1 MGLPREVALIC
12 NYHSSPSLMPSI
24 EQLQAR
30 IDRIDE
36 RLQSWSTKPQTERR
50 LAKIARQ
57 EARREHLYA
66 QIAYIEE
73 REAAA
78 IERAEPLID
87 PVTGFELPKDNFGF
101 RVEQSDWGVTVLVDI
116 YDSPFDD
123 FFTAGE
129 ELYLKAGASGKRT
142 PFGIQS
148 RHSTVLLAD
157 GDYWEGQ
164 PIQTLV
170 AGQSS
175 WADWPEFSHLAL
187 TLGKDRQF
195 SSILASATYE
205 TAELFG

>member
-1 MGLPREVALIC
+1 M
-12 NYHSSPSLMPSI
+12 SSI
-24 EQLQAR
+24 EALTAQIEKIDAR
-30 IDRIDE
+30 LE
-36 RLQSWSTKPQTERR
+36 RWADKPQTERR
-50 LAKIARQ
+50 IAKIQRQ
-57 EARREHLYA
+57 EARRERLYG
-66 QIAYIEE
+66 QIAAIQE

-101 RVEQSDWGVTVLVDI
+101 RFEQTDWGVTVLVDV

-129 ELYLKAGASGKRT
+129 ELFLKAGASGKRT

-187 TLGKDRQF
+187 TLGKDQQF
-195 SSILASATYE
+195 SSILASASYE

>member
-1 MGLPREVALIC
+1 MLT
-12 NYHSSPSLMPSI
+12 I
-24 EQLQAR
+24 EQLEAQIER
-30 IDRIDE
+30 INE
-36 RLQSWSTKPQTERR
+36 RLVCWAGKPQTEKRI
-50 LAKIARQ
+50 AKIERQ
-57 EARREHLYA
+57 EARRDRLYA
-66 QIAYIEE
+66 QIAAIEE

-78 IERAEPLID
+78 IERAQPLID

-129 ELYLKAGASGKRT
+129 ELYLRAGASGKRT

-175 WADWPEFSHLAL
+175 WADWPEYPNLAL
-187 TLGKDRQF
+187 TLGKDQQF

-205 TAELFG
+205 TTELFG